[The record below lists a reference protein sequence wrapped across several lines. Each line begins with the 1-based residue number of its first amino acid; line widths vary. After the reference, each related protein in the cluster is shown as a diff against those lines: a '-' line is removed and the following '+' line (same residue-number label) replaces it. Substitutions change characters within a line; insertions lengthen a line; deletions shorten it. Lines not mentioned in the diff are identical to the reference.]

1 MVKLVMQNL
10 PLMEAPSERYPGEMG
25 GLIDALASYNN
36 EKNALGYS
44 VYYYAKNMYSV
55 PGLRLMAVDGVVPSE
70 ETIANGSYPFLNE
83 FYAVIR
89 KNEPRRVAASADC
102 WIGCCRR
109 RAAGRSGMPAMS
121 ACLPDPLAG

>member
-1 MVKLVMQNL
+1 M
-10 PLMEAPSERYPGEMG
+10 
-25 GLIDALASYNN
+25 
-36 EKNALGYS
+36 GYS

-89 KNEPRRVAASADC
+89 KNEPEGGSVRRLLDWVLSEE
-102 WIGCCRR
+102 GR
-109 RAAGRSGMPAMS
+109 RAIRDAGYVG
-121 ACLPDPLAG
+121 LPS

>member
-1 MVKLVMQNL
+1 M
-10 PLMEAPSERYPGEMG
+10 
-25 GLIDALASYNN
+25 
-36 EKNALGYS
+36 GYS

-89 KNEPRRVAASADC
+89 KNEPGGWQRPQTAGLGAVGGGPPGDQ
-102 WIGCCRR
+102 GCRLCR
-109 RAAGRSGMPAMS
+109 PAF
-121 ACLPDPLAG
+121 LIPWPDKS